1 MSRKKDLCSMMRQL
15 GKPTYIISN
24 ETKWSTFIQTLHKL
38 KYGKDIE
45 DDALKL
51 NALLRSTLVNEDP
64 VVCVLY
70 FNKLVDVII
79 NIGIRFI

>member
-45 DDALKL
+45 GHPLKL
-51 NALLRSTLVNEDP
+51 NAVLRSTLVMKILF
-64 VVCVLY
+64 VYYIL
-70 FNKLVDVII
+70 I
-79 NIGIRFI
+79 NWSMLL